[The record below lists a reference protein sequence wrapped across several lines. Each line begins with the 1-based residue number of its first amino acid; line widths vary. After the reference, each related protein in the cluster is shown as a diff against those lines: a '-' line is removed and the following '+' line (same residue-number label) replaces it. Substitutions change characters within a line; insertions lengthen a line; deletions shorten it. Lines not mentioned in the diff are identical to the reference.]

1 MKYIVANIFQVS
13 LAAGEQSRDRRASES
28 RRDGLG
34 LNRGQGSW
42 KNRPMH

>member
-1 MKYIVANIFQVS
+1 MKYTVANIFQVS

-34 LNRGQGSW
+34 LGSW
-42 KNRPMH
+42 RNRPMH